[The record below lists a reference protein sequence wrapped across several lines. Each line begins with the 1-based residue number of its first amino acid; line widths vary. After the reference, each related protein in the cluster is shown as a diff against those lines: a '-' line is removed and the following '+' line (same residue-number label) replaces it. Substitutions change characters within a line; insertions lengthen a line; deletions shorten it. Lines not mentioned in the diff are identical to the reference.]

1 MITYLEYARFCSIL
15 QVSMYEGRKKKVTKE
30 NEVIGQAATL
40 EHRMSLG

>member
-1 MITYLEYARFCSIL
+1 
-15 QVSMYEGRKKKVTKE
+15 MYEGRKKKVTKE